1 MLYSN
6 AKSLQSC
13 QTLWDPMDYS
23 PHVPLSMGFFRQAY
37 WSGLTFPAED
47 LPDPGTEP
55 MSPVS
60 PALQVDFLVLSHLE
74 ALMELFVCFF
84 ESHSVM
90 LWLHELYSPWN
101 SLGQNTGVG
110 SFSLLQRIFPTQ
122 GSNPGLLHCGQIL
135 YQLSHK
141 GIRGDTNVG
150 NKKKS
155 E

>member
-1 MLYSN
+1 
-6 AKSLQSC
+6 
-13 QTLWDPMDYS
+13 MDYS

-90 LWLHELYSPWN
+90 S
-101 SLGQNTGVG
+101 
-110 SFSLLQRIFPTQ
+110 
-122 GSNPGLLHCGQIL
+122 
-135 YQLSHK
+135 
-141 GIRGDTNVG
+141 
-150 NKKKS
+150 
-155 E
+155 